1 MGGGNR
7 LKNYQT
13 HEPTHI
19 VPHPRTLRK
28 AREQVKYMV
37 IDEVSPRR
45 IRNYLQRWAAWSS
58 SHSPLLGSGP
68 LRTVRASFPAYG
80 SSLYKADVNP
90 CLPSK
95 VFGLSRLHQ
104 HCHQSNLGLV
114 SFSA

>member
-45 IRNYLQRWAAWSS
+45 IRNYLQRWAAWWAKTSEDWQYQE
-58 SHSPLLGSGP
+58 LLQWFIDVCWNAQVSAYAACAYQ
-68 LRTVRASFPAYG
+68 LHFNKLCTRT
-80 SSLYKADVNP
+80 DV
-90 CLPSK
+90 
-95 VFGLSRLHQ
+95 VAVAAA
-104 HCHQSNLGLV
+104 V
-114 SFSA
+114 SV